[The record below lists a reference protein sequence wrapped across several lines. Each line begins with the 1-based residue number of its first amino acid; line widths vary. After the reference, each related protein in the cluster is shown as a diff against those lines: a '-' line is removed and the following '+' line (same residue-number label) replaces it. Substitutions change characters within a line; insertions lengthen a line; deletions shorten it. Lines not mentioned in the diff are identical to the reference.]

1 VILTQFLCQIPDC
14 TCFNQFEINFLELSL
29 GSVNRTLLS
38 QDVVSGV
45 NLEGTARTYQ
55 QLPYTLCISP
65 IYTFYF
71 IFYRIYFFQITMEIF
86 IQLRGKIDNLAYH
99 VIYQVSYD

>member
-1 VILTQFLCQIPDC
+1 MILTQFLCQIPDC

-65 IYTFYF
+65 IYTFVTRAMLREESLFVAPAYF
-71 IFYRIYFFQITMEIF
+71 
-86 IQLRGKIDNLAYH
+86 
-99 VIYQVSYD
+99 